1 MAGHVLVTGGTGY
14 IGSHTVVLLVE
25 AGYRVT
31 IVDSLCN
38 SSAGALSRIAAITG
52 KPDAVTFVQLD
63 LRDRAGVTAL
73 FAATPFDGVIHF
85 AALKAVGESRAKP
98 LLYYDNNLGGT
109 LVLLQAMADAGC
121 KTLVFSSSCTVYGDG
136 VPPLS
141 EDSPTGLTT
150 NAYASSKLITEQMLA
165 DVCRCDPTW
174 RVCIL
179 RYFNPVGAHPSGL
192 IGEDP
197 RGVPNCLMPYV
208 LQVLVGRLE
217 KLTVFGKD
225 YATRD
230 GTAIRDYIHVV
241 DVARGHLDALAWMR
255 KQLEAAKAAGGA
267 TGLLEYFNFGTGTG
281 STVLELVAALEKAS
295 GKKVPMVIG
304 PARAGD
310 VPAAYANIEK
320 VRRASA
326 APLTH
331 SGELT
336 HTHTTV
342 FCRRAAC
349 WAGARSTPS
358 TTARGTHGTGRA
370 KTRAGTRCR

>member
-1 MAGHVLVTGGTGY
+1 MANHVLVTGGTGY

-38 SSAGALSRIAAITG
+38 SSTGALSRIAAITG
-52 KPDAVTFVQLD
+52 KPDAVAFVQLD

-73 FAATPFDGVIHF
+73 FAANAFDGVIHF

-150 NAYASSKLITEQMLA
+150 NADASSKLITEQMLA
-165 DVCRCDPTW
+165 DICRGDPSW

-241 DVARGHLDALAWMR
+241 DVARGHLDALSWMGR
-255 KQLEAAKAAGGA
+255 QLEAAKAAGGA
-267 TGLLEYFNFGTGTG
+267 PGLLEYFNFGTGTG
-281 STVLELVAALEKAS
+281 STVIELVAGMEKAS
-295 GKKVPMVIG
+295 GKKVNLVWG
-304 PARAGD
+304 PRRDGD
-310 VPAAYANIEK
+310 LPEAYADITK
-320 VRRASA
+320 VGVGRSA
-326 APLTH
+326 PPP
-331 SGELT
+331 G
-336 HTHTTV
+336 HT
-342 FCRRAAC
+342 
-349 WAGARSTPS
+349 G
-358 TTARGTHGTGRA
+358 
-370 KTRAGTRCR
+370 